1 MIFEKSQINGRR
13 QTQLKK
19 PSISRSFGE
28 RIAGSF
34 PLMKLVN
41 LSVDKTTSSIEIVG
55 DLMGKIVYLSPSFS
69 EDVQFTLF
77 QAHMPTEVPPD
88 QPFIT
93 DELRRIT
100 IARTKSKTFCYEN
113 RNYVEVQAIPDE
125 VDLVYE
131 VTEGQSL
138 IRFASKSGTVRQA
151 KPSLAPS
158 EIFPLDFDFTREF
171 YTLWNEAK
179 MAISPNNLRSCRIA
193 IEEHGFICIVPNSTR
208 TGDSICV
215 FRQTDVVAVVRQS
228 GTKKGR
234 VSGRA
239 ISFLAHHATTP
250 LRNFKGWPMLPVP
263 DTCQVLCWMD
273 IQTLQMLT
281 LASSNPD
288 SFERRVQRSFAFT

>member
-1 MIFEKSQINGRR
+1 MIFEKSRINGRR
-13 QTQLKK
+13 QVQLKK

-28 RIAGSF
+28 RMAGSF
-34 PLMKLVN
+34 SLMKLVN
-41 LSVDKTTSSIEIVG
+41 LAVNTTTSSFEIVG
-55 DLMGKIVYLSPSFS
+55 NLMGKIVYLSSSFS

-77 QAHMPTEVPPD
+77 QAHIPTEVPPD
-88 QPFIT
+88 QPFIA

-100 IARTKSKTFCYEN
+100 IARTKSKTFCYED
-113 RNYVEVQAIPDE
+113 RTYVEVQAIPDE

-131 VTEGQSL
+131 VTEGQSS
-138 IRFASKSGTVRQA
+138 IRFASKSAIVRQV
-151 KPSLAPS
+151 KPALAPS

-179 MAISPNNLRSCRIA
+179 LATSPNNLCACRIA
-193 IEEHGFICIVPNSTR
+193 IEEHGFFCIVPNNTR

-215 FRQTDVVAVVRQS
+215 FRQTDVVAVTRQS
-228 GTKKGR
+228 GTRKGR
-234 VSGRA
+234 ISGRA

-250 LRNFKGWPMLPVP
+250 LRNFKGWPTLAVP
-263 DTCQVLCWMD
+263 DTCQALCRVD

-288 SFERRVQRSFAFT
+288 PFERRVLRSFAFT